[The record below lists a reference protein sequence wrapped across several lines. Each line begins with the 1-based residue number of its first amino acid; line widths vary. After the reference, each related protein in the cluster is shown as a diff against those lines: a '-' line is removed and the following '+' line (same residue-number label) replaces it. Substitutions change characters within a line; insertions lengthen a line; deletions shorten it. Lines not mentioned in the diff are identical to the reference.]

1 MTVGAWLQAAPK
13 PPTKAPAKPRRKL
26 RPLNGR
32 QVLFVAEYLKDRNAT
47 QAARRAGYSRKT
59 AHAIGPR
66 LLDNVGIQEALA
78 AADRRVLAR
87 AEVSRER
94 VLREIAL
101 VGFANPQDAFDDENR
116 LLPIRQMPET
126 VARALTFHK
135 TPEGEV
141 RFNAK
146 LPALKALGDHLGLFP
161 TPPQPVLQVEG
172 KVTVEQ
178 LRAIWALGD
187 DLEAIETKALPASA
201 PEERIGGI
209 TVEEIRAGKE

>member
-1 MTVGAWLQAAPK
+1 
-13 PPTKAPAKPRRKL
+13 
-26 RPLNGR
+26 
-32 QVLFVAEYLKDRNAT
+32 
-47 QAARRAGYSRKT
+47 
-59 AHAIGPR
+59 
-66 LLDNVGIQEALA
+66 
-78 AADRRVLAR
+78 
-87 AEVSRER
+87 
-94 VLREIAL
+94 
-101 VGFANPQDAFDDENR
+101 
-116 LLPIRQMPET
+116 
-126 VARALTFHK
+126 LTFHK